1 MILDGQSRLTYLIWA
16 TLLVALAVAI
26 LLGRW
31 SLGFVA
37 LATLIASMVPML
49 VARRFNVHVPIPFL
63 SAIVLFI
70 FASLFLGEAF
80 GFYERYWWW
89 DVALHGASAVGF
101 GMVGFVF
108 IFYLFE
114 GDRYAAPAWA
124 IAFVSFCLA
133 MAIGAGWEIFEFAMD
148 QIFGTN
154 MQKSGLLDTMY
165 DLIVD
170 GIGGFIGAAA
180 GFGYLKGRQ
189 TGGLPRLIG
198 EFVRKNRAGFKKS
211 GRKDP

>member
-1 MILDGQSRLTYLIWA
+1 MLDGQSRLTYLIWA

-37 LATLIASMVPML
+37 LATLVASMVPVL
-49 VARRFNVHVPIPFL
+49 VARRFNVYVPLPFL

-80 GFYERYWWW
+80 DFYERYWWW
-89 DVALHGASAVGF
+89 DVLLHGGAAVGF
-101 GMVGFVF
+101 GLVGFVF
-108 IFYLFE
+108 VFYLFE

-124 IAFVSFCLA
+124 IAFVSFCFA
-133 MAIGAGWEIFEFAMD
+133 VAIGTGWELFEYTMD
-148 QIFGTN
+148 IVFGMN
-154 MQKSGLLDTMY
+154 MQKSGLDDTML
-165 DLIVD
+165 DLVAD
-170 GIGGFIGAAA
+170 GIGAFIGAAA
-180 GFGYLKGRQ
+180 GFGYLKGRE

-198 EFVRKNRAGFKKS
+198 EFVRKNRSGYKKS
-211 GRKDP
+211 GRKRP